1 VFAGTDPNR
10 ASLACT
16 FHNPFGARYYLLVRS
31 LCPTQALNMVDQSSY
46 HWRNPSISPG
56 NQLTHETMNIGTWMG
71 LPYRSIN
78 TDGTNFATRDENHD
92 NGYTFGGGR
101 ELIHHDAFL
110 QSETMRLPI
119 QPRVIFGH
127 SYPLSAKPT
136 ETPQTEFDIR
146 LTSSLSRVALD
157 YSSGNDFQDMGL
169 NAESVTVGSTN
180 RWPTHA
186 ADQSSLVADPNETD
200 ESNAIRARIA
210 RLPPNKRSV
219 LPNSSDIE
227 VVRYCLVLLEWAIRA
242 EEGKQT
248 LEPEW
253 DIAEKLLD
261 PKLKPVASKGPGSR
275 HGHEN
280 FKCLWPGCNKEV
292 KRRTNA
298 VSHLLVHVRYKP
310 FVCQQWFVQVLYD
323 SSAHELKIPS
333 DQ

>member
-1 VFAGTDPNR
+1 
-10 ASLACT
+10 
-16 FHNPFGARYYLLVRS
+16 
-31 LCPTQALNMVDQSSY
+31 M
-46 HWRNPSISPG
+46 
-56 NQLTHETMNIGTWMG
+56 
-71 LPYRSIN
+71 
-78 TDGTNFATRDENHD
+78 
-92 NGYTFGGGR
+92 
-101 ELIHHDAFL
+101 HHDAFL
-110 QSETMRLPI
+110 QGERMRLPV
-119 QPRVIFGH
+119 QPIAILDH
-127 SYPLSAKPT
+127 SYPISAKPI
-136 ETPQTEFDIR
+136 ETPPTEFDIG
-146 LTSSLSRVALD
+146 LTSSLPRVVLD
-157 YSSGNDFQDMGL
+157 YHAGTNFQDVGF
-169 NAESVTVGSTN
+169 NAESVTVRPNN

-186 ADQSSLVADPNETD
+186 AERSSLVADLNETD
-200 ESNAIRARIA
+200 ETNAIRARVA

-219 LPNSSDIE
+219 LPKSPDIE
-227 VVRYCLVLLEWAIRA
+227 VVRYCLVLLEWAIKA

-261 PKLKPVASKGPGSR
+261 PKLKPAASKGPGSR

-310 FVCQQWFVQVLYD
+310 FVCQQWFVQILHN